1 MSESSVPL
9 RASLNQSRTK
19 TFSGTSLLDAFL
31 RRGMD
36 ITAAVFGLLLL
47 TPLFIWIAVRLRR
60 DSPGPTFYR
69 GPRIGRD
76 GKIFGI
82 LKFRT
87 MYEKPES
94 YQGSLVTGKGDA
106 RITPFG
112 AWLRNTKMNELP
124 QLWNVLVGDMSL
136 VGPRP
141 EDPTI
146 SERWPE
152 AIRREFFTVRPGIT
166 SPATILYRD
175 EETQLQN
182 QHSVL
187 DDYLRDILPSKLRLD
202 LLYIKNRNF
211 LSDLDIIFWTVVV
224 LLPKIKQMPIPEYRL
239 YWGPLANFTSR
250 YLIWLMI
257 DALVAFASLG
267 LTGLLWRSSG
277 PLDIGVLP
285 SIGLALVI
293 SLLFSLINAAF
304 GLYAV
309 EWNRAPASYVIS
321 LAISTACSILIA
333 IYPFKR
339 LVPGFE
345 RLPDGLLVVAALIAL
360 SGFITMRYKERLLT
374 GIASRWLSMRGGA
387 SAVGERILIV
397 GAGEN
402 SKVATWF
409 LKQSKLSPAFTVVGI
424 IDDDPRKVGLKYED
438 YRVIGS
444 TSQIPTLARKFDI
457 GIIFYTIT
465 NITPQDRNRILRL
478 CNQCEAIV
486 VILPDMLNS
495 LQKSFTI
502 ANTMDL
508 DDLPESQP
516 ESPESLIVELES
528 LAQAEQ
534 WDALKNRLSEYRHN
548 GGAPNGSNRYLTR

>member
-1 MSESSVPL
+1 MSESTVPL
-9 RASLNQSRTK
+9 HASITQPRSK
-19 TFSGTSLLDAFL
+19 TFSGMLFLDAFL

-47 TPLFIWIAVRLRR
+47 TPLFIWIALRLRR
-60 DSPGPTFYR
+60 DSSGPIFYR
-69 GPRIGRD
+69 GPRVGRD

-94 YQGSLVTGKGDA
+94 YQGARITGKGDA

-112 AWLRNTKMNELP
+112 AWLRNTKINELP
-124 QLWNVLVGDMSL
+124 QLWNVLCGDMSL

-152 AIRREFFTVRPGIT
+152 SIRREFFIVRPGIT
-166 SPATILYRD
+166 SPATILFRD
-175 EETQLQN
+175 EEAQLQN

-202 LLYIKNRNF
+202 MLYIKNRTI
-211 LSDLDIIFWTVVV
+211 LTDLDIIFWTLVV
-224 LLPKIKQMPIPEYRL
+224 LLPKIKQTPIPEYRL
-239 YWGPLANFTSR
+239 YWGPVANFTSR
-250 YLIWLMI
+250 YLTWLVV
-257 DALVAFASLG
+257 DAIVAFISLG
-267 LTGLLWRSSG
+267 LTGLIWRSSG
-277 PLDIGVLP
+277 PLDIGLLP

-309 EWNRAPASYVIS
+309 EWNRAPASDVLS
-321 LAISTACSILIA
+321 LAMSTAISILIA
-333 IYPFKR
+333 IYPFK
-339 LVPGFE
+339 LMFPGFE
-345 RLPDGLLVVAALIAL
+345 RLPDGLLVAAAMITLG
-360 SGFITMRYKERLLT
+360 GFIAARYKDRLLT
-374 GIASRWLSMRGGA
+374 GVATRWLSMRSGA

-402 SKVATWF
+402 SMVANWF
-409 LKQSKLSPAFTVVGI
+409 LKQSKLSRAFTVVGI
-424 IDDDPRKVGLKYED
+424 VDDDPRKLGLKYD
-438 YRVIGS
+438 THRVIGT
-444 TSQIPTLARKFDI
+444 TSQIPMLAKKYDI
-457 GIIFYTIT
+457 GIIFFTIT
-465 NITPQDRNRILRL
+465 NITSQDRNRILKI

-486 VILPDMLNS
+486 VILPDILNT

-502 ANTMDL
+502 ANTMIVDDMPDTLPNDPTSLIADL
-508 DDLPESQP
+508 DR
-516 ESPESLIVELES
+516 

-534 WDALKNRLSEYRHN
+534 WDALKARLTELRQN
-548 GGAPNGSNRYLTR
+548 GGMINGSSRYLYR

>member
-1 MSESSVPL
+1 ML
-9 RASLNQSRTK
+9 
-19 TFSGTSLLDAFL
+19 LLDAFL

-36 ITAAVFGLLLL
+36 ITAALFGLLLL
-47 TPLFIWIAVRLRR
+47 TPLFIWIAYRLRR

-94 YQGSLVTGKGDA
+94 YQGSPVTGKGDA

-112 AWLRNTKMNELP
+112 AWLRNTKINELP

-141 EDPTI
+141 EDPVI
-146 SERWPE
+146 SERWPQS
-152 AIRREFFTVRPGIT
+152 IRREFFTVRPGIT
-166 SPATILYRD
+166 SPATILFRD

-202 LLYIKNRNF
+202 MLYIKNRTF
-211 LSDLDIIFWTVVV
+211 LTDLDIIFWTLVV

-250 YLIWLMI
+250 YLTWLVV

-267 LTGLLWRSSG
+267 FAGLIWRSTG
-277 PLDIGVLP
+277 PLDIGILP
-285 SIGLALVI
+285 SIGFALVI

-309 EWNRAPASYVIS
+309 EWNRAPASDVLS
-321 LAISTACSILIA
+321 LGLSTAISILIA

-339 LVPGFE
+339 LFPGFD
-345 RLPDGLLVVAALIAL
+345 RLPDGLLVMAALVTL
-360 SGFITMRYKERLLT
+360 SGFVVMRYKDRLLT
-374 GIASRWLSMRGGA
+374 GFASRWLSMRGGA

-402 SKVATWF
+402 SMVATWF
-409 LKQSKLSPAFTVVGI
+409 LRQSKLSRAFTVVGI
-424 IDDDPRKVGLKYED
+424 VDDDPRKLGLKYETH
-438 YRVIGS
+438 RVIGT
-444 TSQIPTLARKFDI
+444 TSQIPMLAKKFDI
-457 GIIFYTIT
+457 GVIFFTIT
-465 NITPQDRNRILRL
+465 NITAQDRNRILRI
-478 CNQCEAIV
+478 CNQCESIV
-486 VILPDMLNS
+486 VILPDILNT

-502 ANTMDL
+502 ANTLNL
-508 DDLPESQP
+508 DDTAEPLAETS
-516 ESPESLIVELES
+516 ESLIDDLDN
-528 LAQAEQ
+528 LAQSEQ
-534 WDALKNRLSEYRHN
+534 WDALKNRLSELRHH
-548 GGAPNGSNRYLTR
+548 GGAINGSNRYLAR